1 MCTHALKH
9 DHTRTHARTHASTHA
24 STHALTHARTHTLS
38 HTHTRARAHTHTHA
52 RAHTHTHTHTGTPTG
67 PLKIYDASSLELLD
81 SIVVAT
87 GTQCGI
93 KSIAF
98 SRSGDAFVVNSMDR
112 AVRVYRT
119 EGNIIEHRF
128 QDVVNLNQWKVRG
141 C

>member
-52 RAHTHTHTHTGTPTG
+52 RAHTHTHTGTPKGT
-67 PLKIYDASSLELLD
+67 LKIYDASSLELLD